1 MFYNVFLLVHVLI
14 ALGLVSLV
22 LLQQGRGAEAGA
34 AFGGGASGTVFG
46 SQGSASFLSRVTA
59 GLATGF
65 FLTSL
70 VLGYFSTQ
78 AIAPSSVLERVSEE
92 QIVTPE
98 NDGETPV
105 NADVPDVPTIDVES
119 DASATGTA
127 EAETQATVTDNM
139 DDVPSLPENEAVEED
154 TENAAPADDVPAAPA
169 DTVVEEE

>member
-46 SQGSASFLSRVTA
+46 AQGSASFLSRVTA

-70 VLGYFSTQ
+70 VLGYFATQ
-78 AIAPSSVLERVSEE
+78 AIAPSSVLERVGEE
-92 QIVTPE
+92 QTVVV
-98 NDGETPV
+98 DDDSETSG
-105 NADVPDVPTIDVES
+105 NADVPDVPSIDD
-119 DASATGTA
+119 DAPAPATE
-127 EAETQATVTDNM
+127 EAETQTTVTDDV
-139 DDVPSLPENEAVEED
+139 DDVPSLPGTETAEESTED
-154 TENAAPADDVPAAPA
+154 TAPADDVPAAPA